1 MTTEPSY
8 VPVVASLEDVT
19 PIPGADRI
27 VSATARGYRLVVG
40 VDRKVGE
47 LGVVFPAEGVLDL
60 EFAIAAGLL
69 VRHPRTGE
77 KLGGYLD
84 DPPRIRNLVLRGV
97 RTDALWIPLADFRAA
112 VERTVR
118 GSSGYVALVNQ
129 PAPKLPEYAD
139 GDEVGPIEIM
149 PGCMALVDPP
159 DRFVVARKYMPPA
172 AVADV
177 NRRADADRS
186 PRQPAGKP
194 TRAQRAAAKVRAA
207 QLAAEQ
213 VARAALPE
221 HYNTPPAH
229 RTVYHFPLGARV
241 WATEKVHGTSGRD
254 GLVEVPALLRPW
266 QRAANKVAGWF
277 GRRPFDPHV
286 RVNGTRRVARVVRPL
301 RPDQT
306 PGMRRN
312 ISDWFAERL
321 RPGECVYYEI
331 VGYDIGGKPIQHHRP
346 KDKGGESAL
355 LRAAWG
361 EKIDYAYGCQPHGTP
376 IRPGHPYPLNA
387 TPRRASEPQATG
399 APQQRV
405 FVYRVVQN
413 GLELPFELARKRVAE
428 IGAESPPLLDTWQH
442 TTPWALGTA
451 ADAIAASALARA
463 TPEER
468 HLMVARLAAGETT
481 RRARVLAEGEAP
493 APMHGLAS
501 TLDASHPIEGV
512 ILRVDAGEHV
522 GATHVACKLK
532 AHAYGVLEGYAKD
545 RGEVDVEEAAGA
557 GDDAVNDEHARA
569 GTARGTVDAS

>member
-1 MTTEPSY
+1 VTAEPSY

-19 PIPGADRI
+19 PIPSADRI

-112 VERTVR
+112 VERAVR
-118 GSSGYVALVNQ
+118 ASSGYRVLANQ

-149 PGCMALVDPP
+149 PSCMALVDPP
-159 DRFVVARKYMPPA
+159 DQFVVARKYMPPA
-172 AVADV
+172 AAAAADV
-177 NRRADADRS
+177 NRHADVDRRT
-186 PRQPAGKP
+186 RQPAGKP

-306 PGMRRN
+306 PDMRRN

-405 FVYRVVQN
+405 FVYRVVQD

-442 TTPWALGTA
+442 TTPRALGTA
-451 ADAIAASALARA
+451 VDAVA

-468 HLMVARLAAGETT
+468 HAARARLAAGETT

-512 ILRVDAGEHV
+512 VLRVDAGEHV

-557 GDDAVNDEHARA
+557 GDDVVSDAHARA
-569 GTARGTVDAS
+569 DTARGTADAS

>member
-69 VRHPRTGE
+69 VKHPRTGE

-112 VERTVR
+112 VERAVR
-118 GSSGYVALVNQ
+118 ASSGYRVLANQ

-139 GDEVGPIEIM
+139 GDEVGPIKIM
-149 PGCMALVDPP
+149 PGRMAPVDPP
-159 DRFVVARKYMPPA
+159 DHFVVARKYMPPA
-172 AVADV
+172 AAA

-194 TRAQRAAAKVRAA
+194 TRAQRVAAKARAA

-254 GLVEVPALLRPW
+254 GLVEVPTLLRPW

-306 PGMRRN
+306 PDMRRN

-387 TPRRASEPQATG
+387 TPRRASEPQTTG

-405 FVYRVVQN
+405 FVYRVVQD

-428 IGAESPPLLDTWQH
+428 IGAESPPLLGSWQH
-442 TTPWALGTA
+442 AAPRALG
-451 ADAIAASALARA
+451 DGRPWFYSVEEHAASF
-463 TPEER
+463 
-468 HLMVARLAAGETT
+468 ARLAAGETT

-512 ILRVDAGEHV
+512 VLRVDAGEHV

-557 GDDAVNDEHARA
+557 GDDVVSDAHARA
-569 GTARGTVDAS
+569 DIAHGTADAS

>member
-1 MTTEPSY
+1 VTTEPSY

-69 VRHPRTGE
+69 VKHPRTGE

-112 VERTVR
+112 VERAVR
-118 GSSGYVALVNQ
+118 VSSRYMALANQ

-139 GDEVGPIEIM
+139 GDEVGPIKIM

-159 DRFVVARKYMPPA
+159 DQFVVARKYMPPA
-172 AVADV
+172 AAVGV
-177 NRRADADRS
+177 NRRADADRRL
-186 PRQPAGKP
+186 RQPAGKP
-194 TRAQRAAAKVRAA
+194 TRVQRAAAKVRAA

-286 RVNGTRRVARVVRPL
+286 RINGTRRVARVVRPL

-306 PGMRRN
+306 PDMRRN

-376 IRPGHPYPLNA
+376 IRSGHPYPLNA
-387 TPRRASEPQATG
+387 TPRRASEPQTTG

-405 FVYRVVQN
+405 FVYRVVQD

-428 IGAESPPLLDTWQH
+428 IGAESPPLLGSWQH
-442 TTPWALGTA
+442 AAPWMLGDGCTRSTPLEVINDT
-451 ADAIAASALARA
+451 L
-463 TPEER
+463 
-468 HLMVARLAAGETT
+468 ARLAAGETT

-512 ILRVDAGEHV
+512 VLRVDAGEHV

-557 GDDAVNDEHARA
+557 GDDVVSDAHARA
-569 GTARGTVDAS
+569 DTARGTADAS

>member
-112 VERTVR
+112 VERAVR
-118 GSSGYVALVNQ
+118 VSSGYVALANQ

-139 GDEVGPIEIM
+139 GDEVGPIKIM
-149 PGCMALVDPP
+149 PGRMAPVDPP
-159 DRFVVARKYMPPA
+159 DHFVVARKYMPPA
-172 AVADV
+172 AAVDV
-177 NRRADADRS
+177 NRRADADRRL
-186 PRQPAGKP
+186 RQPAGKP

-286 RVNGTRRVARVVRPL
+286 RINGTRRVARVVRPL

-306 PGMRRN
+306 PDMRRN

-387 TPRRASEPQATG
+387 TPRRASEPQTTG

-405 FVYRVVQN
+405 FVYRVVQD

-428 IGAESPPLLDTWQH
+428 IGAESPPLLGSWQH
-442 TTPWALGTA
+442 AAPRALG
-451 ADAIAASALARA
+451 DGRPWFYSVEEHAASF
-463 TPEER
+463 
-468 HLMVARLAAGETT
+468 ARLAAGETT

-512 ILRVDAGEHV
+512 VLRVDAGEHV

-557 GDDAVNDEHARA
+557 GDDVVSDAHARA
-569 GTARGTVDAS
+569 DTARGTADAS

>member
-47 LGVVFPAEGVLDL
+47 LGVVFPAEGVLNL

-69 VRHPRTGE
+69 VKHPRTGE

-112 VERTVR
+112 VERAVR
-118 GSSGYVALVNQ
+118 ASSGYRVLANQ

-149 PGCMALVDPP
+149 PGRMALVDPP
-159 DRFVVARKYMPPA
+159 DHFVVARKYMPPA
-172 AVADV
+172 AAV
-177 NRRADADRS
+177 NRRADADRR

-194 TRAQRAAAKVRAA
+194 TRAQRAAAKARAA

-306 PGMRRN
+306 PDMRRN

-387 TPRRASEPQATG
+387 TPRRASEPHTIA

-405 FVYRVVQN
+405 FVYRVVQD

-428 IGAESPPLLDTWQH
+428 IGAESPPLLGSWQH
-442 TTPWALGTA
+442 AAPRALGDGRPWFYSVEEH
-451 ADAIAASALARA
+451 DASF
-463 TPEER
+463 
-468 HLMVARLAAGETT
+468 ARLAAGETT

-512 ILRVDAGEHV
+512 VLRVDAGEHV

-545 RGEVDVEEAAGA
+545 RGEVDVEEAAG
-557 GDDAVNDEHARA
+557 GDDVVSDAHARA
-569 GTARGTVDAS
+569 DTARGTADAS